1 MVKMLGTVGEI
12 MFSRKYILRCAA
24 FVLLLTVLCGTFL
37 TAGAEDYA
45 GHFLLSDKDIG
56 LCRQLTGD
64 VVLTVVFVDLPDA
77 PFDQESQ
84 QQWTANVDAA
94 MEWLEH
100 EAEQYGA
107 QLALGAQY
115 YSVHVDEEA
124 VHIGD
129 DVSGWVQAVL
139 AADPALPSYRPG
151 EDTAMGGPVLFIMNV
166 YGRAAAY
173 SNPDEN
179 ILEYFL
185 LYKNSETRSVCH
197 ELMHLYGAW
206 DYYAHDEV
214 AQAAEKNLMTSI
226 MLSADQDYPVDSL
239 TAYVIGWAEELDAV
253 ALAMLADTAH
263 LTEEDIGA
271 AASAK
276 VQDGYQTEI
285 TDVGVYTGQFQDG
298 MYHGWGRME
307 WHSGD
312 TYEGEWQFGVR
323 TGVGIMTWAD
333 EAVYSGDFVNGTYH
347 GRGCLQMTDGSVYTG
362 SFVNGQF
369 TGYGQKTWPDGSM
382 YIGDFVNGT
391 YHGRGCLQR
400 TDGTVYSGSF
410 VNGAQSGQG
419 SILWPGGIIYIGEFV
434 NGKRTGQ
441 GRMVWPD
448 GSIYCGAFLDGSYH
462 GYGVLEKPDGQR
474 WEGQWENGTYIGQ

>member
-1 MVKMLGTVGEI
+1 
-12 MFSRKYILRCAA
+12 
-24 FVLLLTVLCGTFL
+24 
-37 TAGAEDYA
+37 
-45 GHFLLSDKDIG
+45 
-56 LCRQLTGD
+56 
-64 VVLTVVFVDLPDA
+64 
-77 PFDQESQ
+77 
-84 QQWTANVDAA
+84 
-94 MEWLEH
+94 
-100 EAEQYGA
+100 
-107 QLALGAQY
+107 
-115 YSVHVDEEA
+115 
-124 VHIGD
+124 
-129 DVSGWVQAVL
+129 
-139 AADPALPSYRPG
+139 
-151 EDTAMGGPVLFIMNV
+151 MGGPVLFIMNV
-166 YGRAAAY
+166 YGRASAY

-206 DYYAHDEV
+206 DYYTHDEV

-239 TAYVIGWAEELDAV
+239 TAHVIGWTEELDAV

-285 TDVGVYTGQFQDG
+285 TDAGVYTGQFQDG

-333 EAVYSGDFVNGTYH
+333 ESVYSGDFVNGA
-347 GRGCLQMTDGSVYTG
+347 
-362 SFVNGQF
+362 
-369 TGYGQKTWPDGSM
+369 
-382 YIGDFVNGT
+382 

-400 TDGTVYSGSF
+400 TDGSVCTGSF

-419 SILWPGGIIYIGEFV
+419 SILWPGGMVYIGEFV
-434 NGKRTGQ
+434 NGKFTGQ
-441 GRMVWPD
+441 GRLVWPD